1 VKTNNDYLV
10 KAKVQEKDEQ
20 IQYVKEKYD
29 SEIAL
34 LKFVTR
40 TAFVHVLLYHIIT
53 TTTISKIIRHVL
65 RDKVGDMLALL
76 CI

>member
-1 VKTNNDYLV
+1 
-10 KAKVQEKDEQ
+10 VQEKDEQ

-40 TAFVHVLLYHIIT
+40 TAFVRIIISYHSHDNYFKNNFTLAI
-53 TTTISKIIRHVL
+53 L
-65 RDKVGDMLALL
+65 RILP
-76 CI
+76 